1 MFSKEYDFKYSDLDS
16 RGEVKLSTVVEL
28 LQDVSILHSAYVGY
42 DLAKMQEISLAM
54 LLRGWR
60 IKLSEP
66 LCHNVPAEFRTGIM
80 KVQRCD
86 VMRKYEIVQEGR
98 IKGIAT
104 AGWFS
109 FDTDKKTIIRVPEEI
124 NSTYDTIDEPDNEF
138 PLPRLRPQTDM
149 DFAGEFTVT
158 KRDLDTNNHMN
169 NVKSVEA
176 ALDYF
181 PDENEFTELQVVYVK
196 ELRLGDKVSV
206 FVKNDGIGFT
216 AELRDSEGS
225 VCVIV
230 RTEK

>member
-1 MFSKEYDFKYSDLDS
+1 MFSKEYHFKYSDLDS
-16 RGEVKLSTVVEL
+16 RGCVKLSTVIDL
-28 LQDVSILHSAYVGY
+28 LQDVSILHSAEVGY

-66 LCHNVPAEFRTGIM
+66 LNHSLPAEFRTGIM

-86 VMRKYEIVQEGR
+86 VMRKYEILQEGR
-98 IKGIAT
+98 VKGIAT

-124 NSTYDTIDEPDNEF
+124 NSTYDTIDEPDNGF
-138 PLPRLRPQTDM
+138 PLARLRPQDDM
-149 DFAGEFTVT
+149 EFAGEFTVT

-176 ALDYF
+176 ALDWF
-181 PDENEFTELQVVYVK
+181 PDENDFTELQVVYVK
-196 ELRLGDKVSV
+196 ELRKGDRVSV
-206 FVKNDGIGFT
+206 FVKNDSLGFT
-216 AELRDSEGS
+216 AELRSEGGS

>member
-1 MFSKEYDFKYSDLDS
+1 MFSKEYHFKYSDIDFK
-16 RGEVKLSTVVEL
+16 GCVKLATVLEL

-60 IKLSEP
+60 IRLFEP
-66 LCHNVPAEFRTGIM
+66 LDHSLPAEFRTGIM

-98 IKGIAT
+98 VKGIAT

-124 NSTYDTIDEPDNEF
+124 NSTYDTVDEPDNDF
-138 PLPRLRPQTDM
+138 PLAKLRPGEDM
-149 DFAGEFTVT
+149 ELAGEFTVR

-176 ALDYF
+176 ALDWF
-181 PDENEFTELQVVYVK
+181 PDENDFGELQVVYVR
-196 ELRLGDKVSV
+196 ELRRDDTVSV
-206 FVKNDGIGFT
+206 FVNNDSLGFT
-216 AELRDSEGS
+216 AELRNKSGD

-230 RTEK
+230 RGEF